1 MWFKNAIFYRF
12 SQSFEYTAE
21 SLESKLEEHAF
32 SPCGSQD
39 LSKFGWISPSHGL
52 SDMLVHAGQ
61 GFMLIA
67 AQKEEK
73 ILPSSVIKTKLEAK
87 VKQIENEQARKVYRK
102 ERDQLKDEIVM
113 DLLPRA
119 FSKFQTTHAL
129 LAPSQGLLIVDA
141 SSHKR
146 AEELLSH
153 LRSVLGSLPIT
164 LPDVNHS
171 PSAIMSQWLENSESR
186 PHDFVIMDEC
196 ELRDTTVENGV
207 IRCKGQDLE
216 SDEIRQHLEAGKR
229 VAKLAVDWQESL
241 NFVIQDDLSLK
252 RLKLSDSLKEK
263 LDQDSAEEAMER
275 FDAEFIAM
283 SLELTRLMPM
293 LLEAFGGEAVR
304 P

>member
-12 SQSFEYTAE
+12 SQPFEHTAE
-21 SLESKLEEHAF
+21 ALEAKLEDKAF
-32 SPCGSQD
+32 TPCSSQE
-39 LSKFGWISPSHGL
+39 LSRFGWISPSHGL

-73 ILPSSVIKTKLEAK
+73 ILPSSVIKQKLEAK
-87 VKQIENEQARKVYRK
+87 VKQIEHEQARKVYRK
-102 ERDQLKDEIVM
+102 ERDQLKDEIII

-129 LAPSQGLLIVDA
+129 IAPQQGLLIVDA

-153 LRSVLGSLPIT
+153 LRTELGSLPVV

-171 PSAIMSQWLENSESR
+171 PSAIMSQWLESADTR
-186 PHDFVIMDEC
+186 PQDFVILDEC
-196 ELRDTTVENGV
+196 ELRDTSVENGV

-229 VAKLAVDWQESL
+229 IAKLAVDWQESL
-241 NFVIQDDLSLK
+241 NFIIQEDLCLK

-263 LDQDSAEEAMER
+263 LDQDSPEEAMER
-275 FDAEFIAM
+275 FDSEFIAM
-283 SLELTRLMPM
+283 SLELTRLIPM